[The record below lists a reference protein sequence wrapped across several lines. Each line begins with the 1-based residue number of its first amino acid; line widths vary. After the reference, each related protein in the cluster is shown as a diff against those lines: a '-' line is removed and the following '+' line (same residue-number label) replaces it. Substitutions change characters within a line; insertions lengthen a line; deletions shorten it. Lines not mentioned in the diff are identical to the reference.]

1 MLLAWRSALF
11 LFTIIS
17 LQAFAQ
23 ESITQETN
31 APYVRWYQLNTPNF
45 RVLYPTGFD
54 IQAQRVANTLE
65 TIREPESKSMGVLPK
80 KISIILQNQ
89 SSVSNGFVT
98 LAPRRSE
105 FYTMPSQNYNF
116 MGTNDWLNML
126 SSHEYR
132 HIVQFQR
139 SITGF
144 NKLVYYIFG
153 QQAVAGMAFAA
164 APQWFWE
171 GDAVAT
177 ETAFTPSG
185 RGRIPNFDLVFRTNI
200 MEGRTFNYHKQYLRS
215 YKNNIPNH
223 YVLGYNM
230 VSYLR
235 KKTGDPSIWEKVA
248 GRSWNVPFIPFAFSN
263 ALKKETGLYVK
274 DLYQEMA
281 DRKSVV

>member
-1 MLLAWRSALF
+1 MSLFRSVASLLLCLTLF
-11 LFTIIS
+11 NTL
-17 LQAFAQ
+17 AQ
-23 ESITQETN
+23 ESVTQETN
-31 APYVRWYQLNTPNF
+31 APSVKWNQLNTPNF
-45 RVLYPTGFD
+45 MILYPIGFD
-54 IQAQRVANTLE
+54 VQAQRVANTLE
-65 TIREPESKSMGVLPK
+65 TIREPESKTMSALPK

-89 SSVSNGFVT
+89 SSFSNGFVT

-105 FYTMPSQNYNF
+105 FYAMPSQNYNF
-116 MGTNDWLNML
+116 IGTNDWLSL
-126 SSHEYR
+126 LATHEYR

-144 NKLVYYIFG
+144 NKFFYYLFG
-153 QQAVAGMAFAA
+153 QQAVAGLSFAA

-185 RGRIPNFDLVFRTNI
+185 RGRIPYFDLVFRTNI

-235 KKTGDPSIWEKVA
+235 RKTGDPLIWEKIAV
-248 GRSWNVPFIPFAFSN
+248 R
-263 ALKKETGLYVK
+263 
-274 DLYQEMA
+274 
-281 DRKSVV
+281 